1 MEKIKLF
8 LVLLS
13 IGLLLVSCDKHS
25 LIDGETSRESVT
37 LKTKNIEKNYQI
49 IDGILHVDS
58 LEVLS
63 RLVDSLGK
71 MSDEEL
77 FE

>member
-1 MEKIKLF
+1 MERIKLF

-13 IGLLLVSCDKHS
+13 IGLLLVSCDKNS

-58 LEVLS
+58 WEVLS